1 MSLSVLQGAVE
12 QGFIY
17 SLVALGLFLSY
28 RTLDVADLTTDGSFT
43 LGAACSAILTVQ
55 GRPVLGLLL
64 ALSAG
69 AAAGF
74 ITALLQTRLGVQSI
88 LAGIVTMTGLYSVN
102 LMVMGGHS
110 NLNML
115 KEENVFTAAEA
126 AIGPLG
132 KLVLTGVI
140 ALAVGG
146 LLALFLRTQLGLSI
160 RATGDNREMVASS
173 SIDPAFTT
181 TVGLCAANALI
192 ALSGGLLALF
202 LRTQLGLSIRATGDN
217 REMVASSSIDP
228 ALTTTVGLCAANA
241 LIALS
246 GGLLVQYQK
255 FSDVSLGTGMVVIGL
270 ASLII
275 GEVVT
280 GRGGAVRGILASILG
295 AVIYRIIIAAALVAN
310 VGAQNFKLV
319 SAVIVAAAISWPAVR
334 EKLAFQKLR
343 REVEKNG

>member
-28 RTLDVADLTTDGSFT
+28 RVLDVADLTTDGSFT
-43 LGAACSAILTVQ
+43 LGAACSAVLTVQ
-55 GRPVLGLLL
+55 GHPAAGLLL
-64 ALSAG
+64 ALLAG

-74 ITALLQTRLGVQSI
+74 VTALLQTRLGVQSI
-88 LAGIVTMTGLYSVN
+88 LAGIITMTGLYSVN
-102 LMVMGGHS
+102 LMVMGGRS

-115 KEENVFTAAEA
+115 KEGNLFTAAEA
-126 AIGPLG
+126 LLGPAG
-132 KLVLTGVI
+132 KLLLAGAFALGLGV
-140 ALAVGG
+140 

-160 RATGDNREMVASS
+160 RATGDNREMVAAS
-173 SIDPAFTT
+173 SINPAFTT
-181 TVGLCAANALI
+181 TVGLCAANAL
-192 ALSGGLLALF
+192 
-202 LRTQLGLSIRATGDN
+202 
-217 REMVASSSIDP
+217 V
-228 ALTTTVGLCAANA
+228 
-241 LIALS
+241 ALS

-255 FSDVSLGTGMVVIGL
+255 FSDISLGTGMVVIGL

-280 GRGGAVRGILASILG
+280 GRGGVARGILAAVLG
-295 AVIYRIIIAAALVAN
+295 SLIYRVIIAAALVSD

-319 SAVIVAAAISWPAVR
+319 SAVIVAAAISWPAIR
-334 EKLAFQKLR
+334 EKLRFHKLR

>member
-12 QGFIY
+12 QGFLY

-43 LGAACSAILTVQ
+43 LGAACSAILTIQ

-102 LMVMGGHS
+102 LMVMGGRS

-115 KEENVFTAAEA
+115 KEENVFTAVEA
-126 AIGPLG
+126 AVGPLG
-132 KLVLTGVI
+132 KLVLTGAA
-140 ALAVGG
+140 ALV
-146 LLALFLRTQLGLSI
+146 
-160 RATGDNREMVASS
+160 V
-173 SIDPAFTT
+173 
-181 TVGLCAANALI
+181 
-192 ALSGGLLALF
+192 GGLLALF

-275 GEVVT
+275 GEVVA
-280 GRGGAVRGILASILG
+280 GRGGALRGILAAVIG

-334 EKLAFQKLR
+334 EKIQFRKLR

>member
-28 RTLDVADLTTDGSFT
+28 RTLDIADLTTDGTFT
-43 LGAACSAILTVQ
+43 LGAACSALLTIL
-55 GRPVLGLLL
+55 GHPALGLLL
-64 ALSAG
+64 ALLAG
-69 AAAGF
+69 ALAGGV
-74 ITALLQTRLGVQSI
+74 TALLQTKLGVQPI
-88 LAGIVTMTGLYSVN
+88 LAGIVTMTGLYTVN
-102 LMVMGGHS
+102 LAVMGGRS

-115 KEENVFTAAEA
+115 REENVFTAAETLL
-126 AIGPLG
+126 GPAG
-132 KLVLTGVI
+132 KLSLAGAF
-140 ALAVGG
+140 ALGAGG
-146 LLALFLRTQLGLSI
+146 LLF
-160 RATGDNREMVASS
+160 
-173 SIDPAFTT
+173 
-181 TVGLCAANALI
+181 
-192 ALSGGLLALF
+192 LF

-241 LIALS
+241 LVGLS

-255 FSDVSLGTGMVVIGL
+255 CSDVNLGTGMVVIGL

-280 GRGGAVRGILASILG
+280 GRRSVARGIVAAVVG

-319 SAVIVAAAISWPAVR
+319 SAVIVAAAISYPTVA
-334 EKLAFQKLR
+334 EKLRFARHRK
-343 REVEKNG
+343 EAEKNG

>member
-1 MSLSVLQGAVE
+1 MSLSVLQGAIE

-43 LGAACSAILTVQ
+43 LGAACSAVLTVA
-55 GRPVLGLLL
+55 GRPWAGLLL
-64 ALSAG
+64 ALLAG
-69 AAAGF
+69 ALAGF
-74 ITALLQTRLGVQSI
+74 VTALLQTRLGVQSI
-88 LAGIVTMTGLYSVN
+88 LAGIITMTGLYTVN
-102 LMVMGGHS
+102 LTVMGGRS

-115 KEENVFTAAEA
+115 KEANVFTAAEA
-126 AIGPLG
+126 AFGPFG
-132 KLVLTGVI
+132 KMILAGLF
-140 ALAVGG
+140 ALAAGG
-146 LLALFLRTQLGLSI
+146 LLAF
-160 RATGDNREMVASS
+160 
-173 SIDPAFTT
+173 
-181 TVGLCAANALI
+181 
-192 ALSGGLLALF
+192 F

-241 LIALS
+241 LVALS

-280 GRGGAVRGILASILG
+280 GRGGVTRGILASVLG
-295 AVIYRIIIAAALVAN
+295 AIIYRIIIAAALAAN

-319 SAVIVAAAISWPAVR
+319 SAVIVAAAISWPALR
-334 EKLAFQKLR
+334 EKLRFQKLR
-343 REVEKNG
+343 REVEKHG

>member
-28 RTLDVADLTTDGSFT
+28 RTLDIADLTTDGTFT
-43 LGAACSAILTVQ
+43 LGAACSAVLTIL
-55 GRPVLGLLL
+55 GHPALGLLL
-64 ALSAG
+64 ALLAG
-69 AAAGF
+69 ALAGGV
-74 ITALLQTRLGVQSI
+74 TALLQTKLGVQPI
-88 LAGIVTMTGLYSVN
+88 LAGIVTMTGLYTVN
-102 LMVMGGHS
+102 LAVMGGRS

-115 KEENVFTAAEA
+115 REENVFTAAETLL
-126 AIGPLG
+126 GPAG
-132 KLVLTGVI
+132 KLILAGAF
-140 ALAVGG
+140 ALGAGG
-146 LLALFLRTQLGLSI
+146 LLF
-160 RATGDNREMVASS
+160 
-173 SIDPAFTT
+173 
-181 TVGLCAANALI
+181 
-192 ALSGGLLALF
+192 LF

-241 LIALS
+241 LVGLS

-255 FSDVSLGTGMVVIGL
+255 FSDVNLGTGMVVIGL

-280 GRGGAVRGILASILG
+280 GRRSVARGIVAAVVG

-319 SAVIVAAAISWPAVR
+319 SAVIVAAAISYPTVA
-334 EKLAFQKLR
+334 EKLRFARHRK
-343 REVEKNG
+343 EAEKNG